1 MSVLQSSIAAF
12 LATEPH
18 GVISTV
24 HENGSVES
32 ALVAFSETPELHI
45 TIGTDQGTRKFAN
58 ILREPRV
65 AFVVTDNELLE
76 VQLEGRARVTSGDE
90 HETCKERHLAKNPK
104 TAKYAND
111 PGQRFIVIEPT
122 WIRFTDRRTEPTTVE
137 ELRF

>member
-1 MSVLQSSIAAF
+1 MSDLHARIAAF

-24 HENGSVES
+24 HADGSVES
-32 ALVAFSETPELHI
+32 ALVAVSEAPDLTI
-45 TIGTDQGTRKFAN
+45 TIGTDKGTRKFAN

-65 AFVVTDNELLE
+65 ALVVTDNDSIE
-76 VQLEGRARVTSGDE
+76 VQLEGRARVTEGNE
-90 HETCKERHLAKNPK
+90 HEACKERHIAKNPK
-104 TAKYAND
+104 TVKYAND

>member
-1 MSVLQSSIAAF
+1 MSDLQTRIAAF

-18 GVISTV
+18 GVVSTV
-24 HENGSVES
+24 HADGSVES
-32 ALVAFSETPELHI
+32 ALVAFSETPELRI
-45 TIGTDQGTRKFAN
+45 TIGTDHGTRKFAN

-65 AFVVTDNELLE
+65 ALVVTDNELLE
-76 VQLEGRARVTSGDE
+76 VQLEGRARVAEGDE
-90 HETCKERHLAKNPK
+90 HEECKQQHLAKNPK

-122 WIRFTDRRTEPTTVE
+122 WTRFTDRRTEPTTVE

>member
-1 MSVLQSSIAAF
+1 MSDPHSKIAAF

-24 HENGSVES
+24 HGDGSVES
-32 ALVAFSETPELHI
+32 ALVAFSETPELQI

-65 AFVVTDNELLE
+65 ALVVTDNELLE
-76 VQLEGRARVTSGDE
+76 VQLEGRARVTENGE
-90 HETCKERHLAKNPK
+90 HEECKKRHLVKNPK
-104 TAKYAND
+104 TAKYAEE